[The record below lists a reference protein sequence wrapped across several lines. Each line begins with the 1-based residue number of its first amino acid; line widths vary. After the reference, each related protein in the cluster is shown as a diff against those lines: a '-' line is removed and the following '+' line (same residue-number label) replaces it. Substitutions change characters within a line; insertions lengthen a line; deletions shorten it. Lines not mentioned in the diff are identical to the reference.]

1 MTVSYLDNSATT
13 PICPAAKQK
22 MTEVM
27 EIFGNP
33 SSLHSLGME
42 AEKTV
47 TEARDKIFT
56 ALGAKK
62 TGKIKPQMLVFTS
75 SGTEANNLALIGAA
89 TAKERQKGGKD
100 GSERG
105 AMFHKGLQNL
115 CISGS

>member
-62 TGKIKPQMLVFTS
+62 RARSNRKCSCSRLPARKPTTL
-75 SGTEANNLALIGAA
+75 LL
-89 TAKERQKGGKD
+89 
-100 GSERG
+100 
-105 AMFHKGLQNL
+105 
-115 CISGS
+115 